1 MKMLTNLKSIL
12 TDHAVVHVYVALAMQ
27 SLIALPLAF
36 LGYPIAYV
44 YMAVFVFGFYVGRE
58 RRQAESGAGSR
69 LIAPWNFSGNPD
81 GPRQF
86 LVPGLAA
93 GLVAAGVMLWAS
105 Y

>member
-1 MKMLTNLKSIL
+1 MKTLMTLKSIL
-12 TDHAVVHVYVALAMQ
+12 TDPAVVHAYLALGVQ
-27 SLIALPLAF
+27 SAIALPLA
-36 LGYPIAYV
+36 LMGYPIAYV
-44 YMAVFVFGFYVGRE
+44 WLAIFMFGFYVGRE
-58 RRQAESGAGSR
+58 RRQAEVGAGSNR
-69 LIAPWNFSGNPD
+69 IAPWNFSGNPD